1 MDTTIKEHIKKII
14 NFENTKNII
23 EEINKYTFIPYDN
36 ITKEIDYMKLLLII
50 CITFLIMTFLQI
62 FIWLKIHDFSFE
74 KIKKCNKKEKLKK
87 GKHNLNN
94 NDMDGI
100 IARYFM
106 LL

>member
-1 MDTTIKEHIKKII
+1 
-14 NFENTKNII
+14 
-23 EEINKYTFIPYDN
+23 
-36 ITKEIDYMKLLLII
+36 
-50 CITFLIMTFLQI
+50 MTFLQI
-62 FIWLKIHDFSFE
+62 FIWLKINDFSFE
-74 KIKKCNKKEKLKK
+74 KIKKCNKKEKKEKK

>member
-1 MDTTIKEHIKKII
+1 MYGEKILIISVSLLCMICMHIII
-14 NFENTKNII
+14 WIY
-23 EEINKYTFIPYDN
+23 INKKAN
-36 ITKEIDYMKLLLII
+36 
-50 CITFLIMTFLQI
+50 
-62 FIWLKIHDFSFE
+62 E
-74 KIKKCNKKEKLKK
+74 KIKKCNKKEKKEKK